1 MPVCPRTQFPR
12 PHFPKC
18 QLGCCPGWA
27 ETKTTLGLCLSPKV
41 QGTGGA
47 RSGPGTGGGNAGPR
61 PGVKAQWNPEDPRR
75 GTGAGDGVASAVPG
89 PEPGPREVG
98 GEGPAGGARGSRP
111 ALCAPS
117 DPPLRDLAPPQIPGG
132 PSAPRPGV
140 APAGP
145 PAARTHRAPR
155 KNLPSLECPT
165 RGRADSFPESDAT
178 TAPEVPPEAARLPGH
193 AQSLGNR
200 RGLETPQAGACWEL

>member
-1 MPVCPRTQFPR
+1 MQGHVLESRRNGTWRTQGGHR
-12 PHFPKC
+12 VWGRGG
-18 QLGCCPGWA
+18 LGSSG
-27 ETKTTLGLCLSPKV
+27 S
-41 QGTGGA
+41 GA
-47 RSGPGTGGGNAGPR
+47 RSPR
-61 PGVKAQWNPEDPRR
+61 GWRS
-75 GTGAGDGVASAVPG
+75 GAC
-89 PEPGPREVG
+89 R
-98 GEGPAGGARGSRP
+98 GGARGSRP

-117 DPPLRDLAPPQIPGG
+117 DPPLRDLAPPQTPGG

-155 KNLPSLECPT
+155 RNLPSLECRT

-178 TAPEVPPEAARLPGH
+178 TAPEVPPEAVRLPGH

>member
-1 MPVCPRTQFPR
+1 MPTRV
-12 PHFPKC
+12 
-18 QLGCCPGWA
+18 LPG
-27 ETKTTLGLCLSPKV
+27 L
-41 QGTGGA
+41 
-47 RSGPGTGGGNAGPR
+47 GGNENHPR
-61 PGVKAQWNPEDPRR
+61 AVPVPQSPGDRR
-75 GTGAGDGVASAVPG
+75 GEVRPRDRRGKRRATSWGQGAMEPGGPQEGTESGDGVASAVPG
-89 PEPGPREVG
+89 PESGPREVG
-98 GEGPAGGARGSRP
+98 GAGPAGGARGSRP

-155 KNLPSLECPT
+155 RNLPSLECRT

-178 TAPEVPPEAARLPGH
+178 TAPEVPPEAMRLPGH